1 MYSNQLFTITNI
13 LFIFYFFSFTDIKQ
27 KLDKLNQLWDNI
39 QKLARNRGRSLED
52 ALAAAERFWDEL
64 TIVMKALKELQD
76 SLNAQ
81 EPPAVE
87 PNAIQHQQEAL
98 QVSFT

>member
-1 MYSNQLFTITNI
+1 MTKASTFKNL
-13 LFIFYFFSFTDIKQ
+13 DIKQ

-64 TIVMKALKELQD
+64 TMVMKALKELQD

-87 PNAIQHQQEAL
+87 PTAIQHQQDAL
-98 QVSFT
+98 QVSFCQIHK